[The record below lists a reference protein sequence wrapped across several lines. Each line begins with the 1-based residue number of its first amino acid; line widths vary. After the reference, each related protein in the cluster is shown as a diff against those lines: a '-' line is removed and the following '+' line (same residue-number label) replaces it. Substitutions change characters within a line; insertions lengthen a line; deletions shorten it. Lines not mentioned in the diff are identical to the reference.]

1 MAKAVFGIAKN
12 EGQAGGIMCLLRAAG
27 FSDTAVSVL
36 YPEERRNADFS
47 NEQHTKTF
55 VGAAAGATVGALFG
69 IFVGWMASI
78 GALAIPGL
86 GPIIA
91 AGPLLAAIEGAAGGA
106 AAGAFTG
113 ALVGMGISE
122 HDAKLCEGNVDEG
135 DILISVHTEGSRERM
150 LATELFADAGAES
163 VVTVSY

>member
-1 MAKAVFGIAKN
+1 MGKAVFGIAKN

-55 VGAAAGATVGALFG
+55 VGAAGGATVSALFG

-78 GALAIPGL
+78 GAIAISGF

-91 AGPLLAAIEGAAGGA
+91 AGPILAALGKVCTGRRYGAI
-106 AAGAFTG
+106 
-113 ALVGMGISE
+113 V
-122 HDAKLCEGNVDEG
+122 
-135 DILISVHTEGSRERM
+135 
-150 LATELFADAGAES
+150 
-163 VVTVSY
+163 

>member
-69 IFVGWMASI
+69 IFVNWMASS

-86 GPIIA
+86 GRVIA
-91 AGPLLAAIEGAAGGA
+91 AGPILAALEGAASGA

-113 ALVGMGISE
+113 ALIAMGISE
-122 HDAKLCEGNVDEG
+122 HNTKLCQGNVREG
-135 DILISVHTEGSRERM
+135 DILMSVHTKGSREQM

-163 VVTVSY
+163 VVTVWY